1 MKSIVLIISIL
12 SCLIALGQNE
22 VNSVTV
28 DWRKDVVINSFLN
41 EMYIQVKELE
51 IGNDQNHATALSR
64 INRY

>member
-51 IGNDQNHATALSR
+51 IGNDQNHVTALSR